1 MKRLLLWGTI
11 ISGLVAAYLMFKRGE
26 KLGTIAEK
34 AINHPV
40 GTLVDEL
47 KSAL

>member
-1 MKRLLLWGTI
+1 MKKLFLWGTVA
-11 ISGLVAAYLMFKRGE
+11 SGLLAAYLMFKRGE
-26 KLGTIAEK
+26 KLGTIVQKTVA
-34 AINHPV
+34 HPE